1 MRIAPVNSSI
11 SFYSTTKK
19 PAKTF
24 VLTGPLNLYW
34 LRFKQTYIEGL
45 IMSYRVL
52 RYAALGK
59 QIFQKNIFLFNL
71 RHASTRLLCIER
83 SYYVL

>member
-1 MRIAPVNSSI
+1 MII
-11 SFYSTTKK
+11 
-19 PAKTF
+19 
-24 VLTGPLNLYW
+24 LY
-34 LRFKQTYIEGL
+34 TEGL